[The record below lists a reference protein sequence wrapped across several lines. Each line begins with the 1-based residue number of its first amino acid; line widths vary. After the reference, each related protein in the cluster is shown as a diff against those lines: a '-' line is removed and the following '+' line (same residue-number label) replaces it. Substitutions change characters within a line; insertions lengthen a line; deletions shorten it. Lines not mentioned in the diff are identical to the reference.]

1 MERGGIRES
10 SIPDCVLRTS
20 SGPRLLQEDA
30 VMNDA
35 KTRISDMLDD
45 LKRQRDELRLKYE
58 LAKLEANEEWIKLE
72 KKLVKL
78 EAKAHELGKA
88 TADSSHDIAAA
99 ARLLGEEIAEGFK
112 NVAKHF

>member
-1 MERGGIRES
+1 M
-10 SIPDCVLRTS
+10 DDVK
-20 SGPRLLQEDA
+20 A
-30 VMNDA
+30 
-35 KTRISDMLDD
+35 RISETLDD

-88 TADSSHDIAAA
+88 TADASQDIAAA
-99 ARLLGEEIAEGFK
+99 AKLLGEEIREGFK
-112 NVAKHF
+112 KVAKHF